1 MALLERLGNWIWN
14 PWLLF
19 GFLFVGFYYSV
30 RTGFFQIFGFPL
42 WIKAT
47 LGSLFGKKKRG
58 GDHSLTQLQALSTA
72 LASTIG
78 TGSIAGVSTAIFYG
92 GPGAIFW
99 MWVSAFLS
107 TMTGCAE
114 KTLAVRYRRREN
126 GGALLGGPM
135 EYMDRGLHARPLALM
150 FSLFSV
156 AASLGGGNMVQANS
170 IATSLEHAFGW
181 SRLAIGIVISLL
193 TGVVILGGIGRIGRV
208 SEKLVPAMA
217 LFFLAGGGLVLIVH
231 AGEIPRALSEILR
244 GALVPR
250 AAIGG
255 GLGYG
260 ISDAMRYGIARGVF
274 TNEAGLGSSAMA
286 HAAAEVQEP
295 VEEGMWG
302 LFEVFFATLVV
313 CTTTALVILV
323 SGVYH
328 PDIALSAIQRGQV
341 DSSMVGSALSAA
353 AFSTVLGHWGG
364 PFVALCLLLFAFS
377 SLLGW
382 SYYGERG
389 LSYLTGSSRWTGH
402 YRVLFLLFIIVG
414 SLGEVGAVWQVAD
427 ICNGMMALP
436 NLIALL
442 LLSPEAL
449 HLLSSWTN
457 KQKKKRPAG

>member
-14 PWLLF
+14 PWLLC
-19 GFLFVGFYYSV
+19 GFLFLGLYYSV
-30 RTGFFQIFGFPL
+30 RTGFFQIFECRL
-42 WIKAT
+42 WMKAT
-47 LGSLFGKKKRG
+47 LGSLFRRRTKG
-58 GDHSLTQLQALSTA
+58 GTGGITQLQALSTA

-78 TGSIAGVSTAIFYG
+78 TGSIAGVATAIFYG

-114 KTLAVRYRRREN
+114 KTLAVRYRRH
-126 GGALLGGPM
+126 GADGALIGGPM
-135 EYMDRGLHARPLALM
+135 EYMDRGLHARPLALA

-156 AASLGGGNMVQANS
+156 AASLGGGNLVQANS

-181 SRLAIGIVISLL
+181 NRLATGMAVALL
-193 TGVVILGGIGRIGRV
+193 TGVVVLGGIGRIGRV
-208 SEKLVPAMA
+208 SERLVPAMA
-217 LFFLAGGGLVLIVH
+217 LFFLAGGGLVLAVH
-231 AGEIPRALSEILR
+231 AAEIPHVLSEIFSA
-244 GALVPR
+244 ALNPR
-250 AAIGG
+250 AAVGG

-260 ISDAMRYGIARGVF
+260 ISGAMRYGIARGVF

-286 HAAAEVQEP
+286 HAAAEVREP

-313 CTTTALVILV
+313 CTVTALVILV
-323 SGVYH
+323 SGVYD
-328 PDIALSAIQRGQV
+328 PTAALTAIRQGQV

-353 AFSTVLGHWGG
+353 AFSTVLGRWGG

-389 LSYLTGSSRWTGH
+389 LSYLTGSRRWTGL
-402 YRVLFLLFIIVG
+402 YRVCFLAFIVAG

-427 ICNGMMALP
+427 VCNGMMALP
-436 NLIALL
+436 NLLALL

-449 HLLSSWTN
+449 RLLNHW
-457 KQKKKRPAG
+457 KQGQLEK